1 MPRHFPDSATNM
13 IFSFHP
19 CIEGDVNILCAGRPP
34 GDEDVAAAKKARSI
48 ILPQGV
54 TEQLYRLCRTHCPH
68 VFPNYDARFDYP
80 GKLGQIRL
88 FQKNKV
94 SFPPTVVFSDINT
107 YREAFEKVKSYT
119 LPFDFPCVLKLNE
132 GGEGEGVFLLKN
144 QKDWETALGNVAQ
157 AERSGQKGF
166 IVQAHIPNEGRTL
179 RVVVIGEQFFS
190 YWRIQE
196 DKDVFQSNL
205 RTGARID
212 HNLSP
217 ELQEA
222 AIEAARNFCRR
233 TGINLAGFD
242 FLFPQDAAEPQPL
255 FLEINYFFGRRGLG
269 GSFKF
274 YELLEKAVEEWLVS
288 RGSVGRRG
296 G

>member
-1 MPRHFPDSATNM
+1 M
-13 IFSFHP
+13 ILSFHT
-19 CIEGDVNILCAGRPP
+19 CIVSDVNIICAGRPP
-34 GDEDVAAAKKARSI
+34 GDEDVAAIKKARAV

-54 TEQLYRLCRTHCPH
+54 TEQLYRLCRIHCPH

-88 FQKNKV
+88 FQENKV
-94 SFPPTVVFSDINT
+94 PFPSTVLFSDITAYQKALANGK
-107 YREAFEKVKSYT
+107 ADT

-132 GGEGEGVFLLKN
+132 GGEGEGVFLLKD
-144 QKDWETALGNVAQ
+144 QKDLDTALGQ
-157 AERSGQKGF
+157 AMQMERSGQKGF
-166 IVQAHIPNEGRTL
+166 LLQAHIPNEGRTL
-179 RVVVIGEQFFS
+179 RVVVIGKQFFS
-190 YWRIQE
+190 YWRVQ
-196 DKDVFQSNL
+196 DNKDVFQSNL

-222 AIEAARNFCRR
+222 AIASARDFCRR

-242 FLFPQDAAEPQPL
+242 FLFPQDTAEPQPL

-269 GSFKF
+269 GSFK
-274 YELLEKAVEEWLVS
+274 YYRLLERAVEEWLVKECGLTIS
-288 RGSVGRRG
+288 K
-296 G
+296 

>member
-1 MPRHFPDSATNM
+1 M
-13 IFSFHP
+13 ILSFHP

-34 GDEDVAAAKKARSI
+34 GDEDVEAAKKARAI

-54 TEQLYRLCRTHCPH
+54 TEQLYRLCRIHCPH

-80 GKLGQIRL
+80 GKLGQSRL
-88 FQKNKV
+88 FQENKV
-94 SFPPTVVFSDINT
+94 SFPPTVAFSDINAYQET
-107 YREAFEKVKSYT
+107 FEKGKANT
-119 LPFDFPCVLKLNE
+119 LPFDFPFVLKLNE
-132 GGEGEGVFLLKN
+132 GGEGEGVFLLEN
-144 QKDWETALGNVAQ
+144 QNDLDTALGNVAQ

-212 HNLSP
+212 HHLAP
-217 ELQEA
+217 ESQEA
-222 AIEAARNFCRR
+222 AIGAARNFCRS

-242 FLFPQDAAEPQPL
+242 FLFPQDASEPQPL

-274 YELLEKAVEEWLVS
+274 YALLEKAVEEWLAHK
-288 RGSVGRRG
+288 
-296 G
+296 